1 MLRSL
6 KCEWNVMLHKKEFL
20 VAFCAA
26 MAFCVISFAYEVHVS
41 LQFCGADLGKVVSA
55 DSIFAGNAS
64 SGMWYFFQYL
74 FPFLIVL
81 PHSISYIQDIDC
93 GALPLLTT
101 RGGRKRYVFSKL
113 VVCFLG
119 NMVIILIPFLLN
131 LLLCHVALPVN
142 ENSARW
148 IYGCGNYD
156 GILLG
161 TNHSFQT
168 DYGALPFLRLFLYS
182 PTLYNVLYILI
193 LSLASGIT
201 GVFVLCLS
209 FFFCKQKAPLFLP
222 VFLMVLGSSVLNV
235 YCLSRAI
242 GDASYKY
249 VNYNLMDYF
258 AAFGYRGQSP
268 YYILSVAAVLLVF
281 CAFAVRHVLRA
292 DEQLGGVKRAA
303 R

>member
-41 LQFCGADLGKVVSA
+41 LQFCGADLGRVVSA

-81 PHSISYIQDIDC
+81 PHSISYIQDVDC

-119 NMVIILIPFLLN
+119 NIMIILIPFLLN
-131 LLLCHVALPVN
+131 LLLCHIAFPVN
-142 ENSARW
+142 ENSSLW
-148 IYGCGNYD
+148 FYGLWDYGSFF
-156 GILLG
+156 LG
-161 TNHSFQT
+161 TNYTVQT
-168 DYGALPFLRLFLYS
+168 DYGVLPFLRLFLYS

-193 LSLASGIT
+193 LSLASGIA

-235 YCLSRAI
+235 YCLSRAV

>member
-1 MLRSL
+1 MLQSV
-6 KCEWNVMLHKKEFL
+6 KYEWKVMLHKKEFL

-26 MAFCVISFAYEVHVS
+26 MAFCVLSLLVS
-41 LQFCGADLGKVVSA
+41 TNAALRNCGADQSEVLSA

-64 SGMWYFFQYL
+64 SGIWYFFQYL

-101 RGGRKRYVFSKL
+101 RGDRKRYVFSKL
-113 VVCFLG
+113 TACFLG
-119 NMVIILIPFLLN
+119 NVVIILIPFLLN
-131 LLLCHVALPVN
+131 LLLCHIAFPSN

-148 IYGCGNYD
+148 VYGVLQYD

-161 TNHSFQT
+161 TNHSYQT
-168 DYGALPFLRLFLYS
+168 AYGALPFLRLYLFS

-193 LSLASGIT
+193 LSLASGIV

-209 FFFCKQKAPLFLP
+209 FFFHKQKAPLFLP
-222 VFLMVLGSSVLNV
+222 VFLMVLGSSVLNA
-235 YCLSRAI
+235 YCLSRAVS
-242 GDASYKY
+242 DASYQY

-268 YYILSVAAVLLVF
+268 YYILGVAAVLLVF